1 MRSSRAWTARAAGL
15 ALRAAALYLVWL
27 VIDDNVAQPELFT
40 GVVVAILALA
50 LAIVV
55 RRSSTVHAQIRMSML
70 RRAWRLPL
78 LLIADTVRVGAT
90 VLRSLTGRRG
100 PHGRFRAVRYR
111 ATTDS
116 SPDVGRRV
124 LTAWAAS
131 IAPNRYVIGIDREA
145 EVLLVHELAPTRRDI
160 DPLKLG

>member
-1 MRSSRAWTARAAGL
+1 MRFSRAWTARAAGL

-27 VIDDNVAQPELFT
+27 VIDDNIAQPELFT
-40 GVVVAILALA
+40 GAVVAMLALA

-55 RRSSTVHAQIRMSML
+55 RRSSTVHAQVRMSML
-70 RRAWRLPL
+70 RRVWRLPL
-78 LLIADTVRVGAT
+78 LLVADTARVGVT
-90 VLRSLTGRRG
+90 VLRSLTRRHG

-111 ATTDS
+111 ATKDS

-124 LTAWAAS
+124 LTEWAAS
-131 IAPNRYVIGIDREA
+131 IAPNRYVIGIDTDA
-145 EVLLVHELAPTRRDI
+145 EVLLIHELTPTPREI

>member
-55 RRSSTVHAQIRMSML
+55 RRSSTVHPQIRKSML
-70 RRAWRLPL
+70 RRVWRVPVLV
-78 LLIADTVRVGAT
+78 IADTVRVSAT
-90 VLRSLTGRRG
+90 VVRSLTRPPG

-111 ATTDS
+111 ATKDS

-124 LTAWAAS
+124 LTAWCGS
-131 IAPNRYVIGIDREA
+131 IAPNCYVIGVDQEA
-145 EVLLVHELAPTRRDI
+145 DVLLVHELAPVRREI

>member
-27 VIDDNVAQPELFT
+27 VIDDNVAQPELLT
-40 GVVVAILALA
+40 GVVVALLALA
-50 LAIVV
+50 LAVVV
-55 RRSSTVHAQIRMSML
+55 RRSSTVHAQVRISML
-70 RRAWRLPL
+70 RHAWRLPL
-78 LLIADTVRVGAT
+78 LLIADTVRVSAT
-90 VLRSLTGRRG
+90 VLRTLTGRRG
-100 PHGRFRAVRYR
+100 PQGRLRAVRYR

-124 LTAWAAS
+124 LTEWGAS

-145 EVLLVHELAPTRRDI
+145 EVLLVHELAPAPREI